1 MKKEININKARYDI
15 VPEDK
20 NIHKGKTVMCITT
33 GEVFNS
39 AREAA
44 NHYDGVSY
52 ASLIQCLTGRQNTC
66 GGGIKNVN
74 GKGLQFCYVSE
85 MGYKA
90 NDIADYI
97 VELKKNGISRRDY
110 DMVMMRCAELELE
123 KKELKSKIA
132 EMQEMLHKMMTLVG

>member
-15 VPEDK
+15 IPEDK
-20 NIHKGKTVMCITT
+20 SIRKGKTVLCITT
-33 GEVFNS
+33 GEIFNS

-44 NHYDGVSY
+44 EHYGINYV
-52 ASLIQCLTGRQNTC
+52 SLITQISGKIETC

-74 GKGLQFCYVSE
+74 GNGMKFCYVSE

-97 VELKKNGISRRDY
+97 VELKAKADANMAY
-110 DMVMMRCAELELE
+110 MRAIQDTYNQFMEVKAKQE
-123 KKELKSKIA
+123 K

>member
-15 VPEDK
+15 IPEDK
-20 NIHKGKTVMCITT
+20 NIHKGKTVLCITT
-33 GEVFNS
+33 GEVFRS
-39 AREAA
+39 AKEAA
-44 NHYDGVSY
+44 NHYGINYV
-52 ASLIQCLTGRQNTC
+52 SLIIQISGKTETC

-74 GKGLQFCYVSE
+74 GNGMKFCYVSE

-97 VELKKNGISRRDY
+97 VELKAKADANMAYMKAIQDTY
-110 DMVMMRCAELELE
+110 NQFMEVKAKQE
-123 KKELKSKIA
+123 K

>member
-15 VPEDK
+15 IPEDK
-20 NIHKGKTVMCITT
+20 NIHKGKTVLCITT

-44 NHYDGVSY
+44 EHYGINYVS
-52 ASLIQCLTGRQNTC
+52 LLTQISGKTETC

-74 GKGLQFCYVSE
+74 GNGMKFCYVSE

-97 VELKKNGISRRDY
+97 VELKAKADANMAYMKAIQDTY
-110 DMVMMRCAELELE
+110 NQFMEVKAKQE
-123 KKELKSKIA
+123 K

>member
-15 VPEDK
+15 IPEDK

-39 AREAA
+39 AKEAA
-44 NHYDGVSY
+44 NHYGINY
-52 ASLIQCLTGRQNTC
+52 ISLLTQISGKTETC

-74 GKGLQFCYVSE
+74 GNGMKFCYVSE

-97 VELKKNGISRRDY
+97 VELKAKADANMAYMKAIQDTY
-110 DMVMMRCAELELE
+110 NQFMEVKAKQEM
-123 KKELKSKIA
+123 
-132 EMQEMLHKMMTLVG
+132 EMQEMLHKMK

>member
-15 VPEDK
+15 IPEDK
-20 NIHKGKTVMCITT
+20 NIHKGKTVLCITT

-39 AREAA
+39 AKEAA
-44 NHYDGVSY
+44 NHYGINY
-52 ASLIQCLTGRQNTC
+52 ISLITQISGKTETC

-74 GKGLQFCYVSE
+74 GNGMKFCYVSE

-97 VELKKNGISRRDY
+97 VELKAKADANMAYMKAIQDTY
-110 DMVMMRCAELELE
+110 NQFMEVKAKQE
-123 KKELKSKIA
+123 K

>member
-15 VPEDK
+15 IPEDK
-20 NIHKGKTVMCITT
+20 NIHKGKTVLCITT
-33 GEVFNS
+33 GEVFRS
-39 AREAA
+39 AKEAA

-52 ASLIQCLTGRQNTC
+52 TSLIQCLTGRQNTC
-66 GGGIKNVN
+66 GGGTKNVN

-97 VELKKNGISRRDY
+97 VELKAKADANMAYMKAIQDTY
-110 DMVMMRCAELELE
+110 NQFMEVKAKQE
-123 KKELKSKIA
+123 K

>member
-15 VPEDK
+15 IPEDK
-20 NIHKGKTVMCITT
+20 NIHKGKTVLCITT

-39 AREAA
+39 AKEAA
-44 NHYDGVSY
+44 NHYGINY
-52 ASLIQCLTGRQNTC
+52 ISLPTQISGKTETC

-74 GKGLQFCYVSE
+74 GNGMKFCYVSE

-97 VELKKNGISRRDY
+97 VELKAKADANMAYMKAIQDTY
-110 DMVMMRCAELELE
+110 NQFMEVKAKQE
-123 KKELKSKIA
+123 K

>member
-15 VPEDK
+15 IPEDK

-39 AREAA
+39 AKEAA
-44 NHYDGVSY
+44 NHYGINY
-52 ASLIQCLTGRQNTC
+52 ISLLTQISGKTETC

-74 GKGLQFCYVSE
+74 GNGMKFCYVSE

-97 VELKKNGISRRDY
+97 VELKAKADANMAYMKAIQDTY
-110 DMVMMRCAELELE
+110 NQFMEVKAKQE
-123 KKELKSKIA
+123 K

>member
-15 VPEDK
+15 IPEDK

-39 AREAA
+39 AKEAA
-44 NHYDGVSY
+44 NHYGINY
-52 ASLIQCLTGRQNTC
+52 ISLLTQISGKTETC

-74 GKGLQFCYVSE
+74 GNGMKFCYVYE

-97 VELKKNGISRRDY
+97 VELKAKADANMTYMKAIQDTY
-110 DMVMMRCAELELE
+110 NQFMEVKAKQE
-123 KKELKSKIA
+123 K

>member
-15 VPEDK
+15 IPEDK
-20 NIHKGKTVMCITT
+20 NIRKGKTVLCITT

-39 AREAA
+39 AKEAA
-44 NHYDGVSY
+44 NHYGINY
-52 ASLIQCLTGRQNTC
+52 ISLLTQISGKTETC

-74 GKGLQFCYVSE
+74 GNGMKFCYVSE

-97 VELKKNGISRRDY
+97 VELKAKADANMAYMKAIQDTY
-110 DMVMMRCAELELE
+110 NQFMEVKAKQE
-123 KKELKSKIA
+123 K

>member
-15 VPEDK
+15 IPEDK

-39 AREAA
+39 AKEAA
-44 NHYDGVSY
+44 NHYGINY
-52 ASLIQCLTGRQNTC
+52 ISLLTQISGKTETC

-74 GKGLQFCYVSE
+74 GNGMKFCYVSE

-97 VELKKNGISRRDY
+97 VELKAKADANMAYMKAIQDTY
-110 DMVMMRCAELELE
+110 NQFMEVKAKQEM
-123 KKELKSKIA
+123 

>member
-15 VPEDK
+15 IPEDK
-20 NIHKGKTVMCITT
+20 NIHKGKTVLCITT

-44 NHYDGVSY
+44 EHYGINYV
-52 ASLIQCLTGRQNTC
+52 SLITQISGKTETC

-74 GKGLQFCYVSE
+74 GNGMKFCYVSE

-97 VELKKNGISRRDY
+97 VELKAKADANMAYMKAIQDTY
-110 DMVMMRCAELELE
+110 NQFMEVKAKQE
-123 KKELKSKIA
+123 K

>member
-1 MKKEININKARYDI
+1 MKKEININKAQYDI
-15 VPEDK
+15 IPEDK

-39 AREAA
+39 AKEAA
-44 NHYDGVSY
+44 NHYGINY
-52 ASLIQCLTGRQNTC
+52 ISLLTQISGKTETC

-74 GKGLQFCYVSE
+74 GNGMKFCYVSE

-97 VELKKNGISRRDY
+97 VELKAKADANMAYMKAIQDTY
-110 DMVMMRCAELELE
+110 NQFMEVKAKQEM
-123 KKELKSKIA
+123 

>member
-1 MKKEININKARYDI
+1 MKKEINISKARYDI
-15 VPEDK
+15 IPEDK
-20 NIHKGKTVMCITT
+20 SIRKGKMVLCITT

-44 NHYDGVSY
+44 EHYGISY
-52 ASLIQCLTGRQNTC
+52 VSLIIQISGKTKTC
-66 GGGIKNVN
+66 GGGVNNVN
-74 GKGLQFCYVSE
+74 GNGMKFCYVSE

-97 VELKKNGISRRDY
+97 VELKAKADAN
-110 DMVMMRCAELELE
+110 MVYMKAIQDTYNQFMEVKAKQE
-123 KKELKSKIA
+123 K

>member
-1 MKKEININKARYDI
+1 MKKEINISKARYDI
-15 VPEDK
+15 IPEDK
-20 NIHKGKTVMCITT
+20 SIRKGKMVLCITT

-44 NHYDGVSY
+44 SHYGINY
-52 ASLIQCLTGRQNTC
+52 ISLITQISGKTETC

-74 GKGLQFCYVSE
+74 GNGMKFCYVSE

-97 VELKKNGISRRDY
+97 VELKAKADANMAYMKAIQDTY
-110 DMVMMRCAELELE
+110 NQFMEVKAKQE
-123 KKELKSKIA
+123 K

>member
-15 VPEDK
+15 IPEDK
-20 NIHKGKTVMCITT
+20 SIRKGKTVLYITT

-39 AREAA
+39 AKEAA
-44 NHYDGVSY
+44 NHYGINYV
-52 ASLIQCLTGRQNTC
+52 SLITQISGKTETC

-74 GKGLQFCYVSE
+74 GNGMKFCYVSE

-97 VELKKNGISRRDY
+97 VELKAKADANMAYMKAIQDTY
-110 DMVMMRCAELELE
+110 NQFMEVKAKQE
-123 KKELKSKIA
+123 K